1 MLLHSGH
8 HSESREVLVPGCDGG
23 ELGPWREVSLALRQ
37 RISFTR
43 EGCFG
48 VCNRNVGH
56 SDMYALLMTFFTT
69 NPPPPLQYSLYTCKA
84 GLVYFLVHC
93 SSCQTH
99 GTYFRTK
106 KDNGGSA

>member
-69 NPPPPLQYSLYTCKA
+69 NPHVLYPHSSIACTRVKQ
-84 GLVYFLVHC
+84 GLCIF
-93 SSCQTH
+93 
-99 GTYFRTK
+99 
-106 KDNGGSA
+106 